1 MTERFYFCQ
10 AGVFSVC
17 GRLGLWGGRLPAAPG
32 FQEVPFLQGSQSSHW
47 PVWILQVC
55 RLLEVDW
62 AVCGFLEMS
71 FRYSVRW
78 FLKLHVH
85 GWIDINCVILWFGY
99 NCKKSTKVQNMSL
112 CLRWNVYLES
122 SAMDI
127 DRQYIFFYIRQKAER
142 MFSYRLMLKLLFSP
156 YRLSKSNSQF
166 KWCYLMLKVKQQV
179 SVLP

>member
-1 MTERFYFCQ
+1 MTKRFSFCQ
-10 AGVFSVC
+10 AGVLSVC
-17 GRLGLWGGRLPAAPG
+17 GRLGLWGGRLSAAPS
-32 FQEVPFLQGSQSSHW
+32 FQEVPFLQGSQSGHW

-55 RLLEVDW
+55 HLLKVDP

-78 FLKLHVH
+78 FLKLRVH
-85 GWIDINCVILWFGY
+85 WCIDDNCVILWFGY
-99 NCKKSTKVQNMSL
+99 NRKKFSKVQNMSL
-112 CLRWNVYLES
+112 CLCWNVYLES

-127 DRQYIFFYIRQKAER
+127 DRQYIFYIRQKAER